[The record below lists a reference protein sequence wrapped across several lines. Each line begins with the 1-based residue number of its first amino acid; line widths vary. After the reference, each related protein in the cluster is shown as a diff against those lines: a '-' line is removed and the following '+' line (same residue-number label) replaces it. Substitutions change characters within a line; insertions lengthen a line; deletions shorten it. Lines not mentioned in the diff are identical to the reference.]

1 MKSALLT
8 AVLVLSFILA
18 GSAFAADGVKIY
30 NDKCAS
36 CHGQKGTGSPLAPAL
51 KGNEFI
57 TKGDTPS
64 ITKVI
69 IDGRSG
75 KDKKYPN
82 FQIDMPKNPMA
93 EEDAKALVNFLQ
105 GDLQK

>member
-1 MKSALLT
+1 MKNTLWI
-8 AVLVLSFILA
+8 AVLIVSFMLA
-18 GSAFAADGVKIY
+18 ASAFAADGVKIY
-30 NDKCAS
+30 NEKCAS

-57 TKGDTPS
+57 TKGDAAS

-69 IDGRSG
+69 SDGRMG

-82 FQIDMPKNPMA
+82 FPIDMPKNPMP
-93 EEDAKALVNFLQ
+93 EEDVKALVNFLQ

>member
-1 MKSALLT
+1 MGP
-8 AVLVLSFILA
+8 V
-18 GSAFAADGVKIY
+18 
-30 NDKCAS
+30 
-36 CHGQKGTGSPLAPAL
+36 L

-57 TKGDTPS
+57 SKGDAAS

-82 FQIDMPKNPMA
+82 FPIDMPKSPMP

-105 GDLQK
+105 EDLQK